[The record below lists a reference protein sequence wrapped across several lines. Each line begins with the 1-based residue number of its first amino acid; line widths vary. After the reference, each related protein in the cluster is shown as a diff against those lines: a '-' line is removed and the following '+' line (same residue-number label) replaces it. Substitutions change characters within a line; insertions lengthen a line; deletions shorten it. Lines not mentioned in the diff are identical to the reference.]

1 MTPMAGFQT
10 HISVSTMTG
19 IGYGVWGFHCGA
31 PLETCVLSG
40 TLCSVSGMLP
50 DLDSDSGRPVQEM
63 SSFAAAVI
71 PLLMLERFKEFGWSH
86 ETTALAGAGMY
97 AAVRFGAAEIF
108 KRYTVHRGMWHSLPA
123 CFACGLLAFIIVSGP
138 DLAIRLFKA
147 GAVSLGFLSHLIID
161 EIWSLQLRSGRLNIK
176 KSFGT
181 ALKFFGKDRLANATL
196 FGLLAL
202 LAFVAVGDPML
213 MHHYGYQVRVG
224 PQTAEQFFHSTLQSA
239 GLRPRPTSDVETLQ
253 R

>member
-1 MTPMAGFQT
+1 MAGFQT
-10 HISVSTMTG
+10 HITVSTVTG
-19 IGYGVWGFHCGA
+19 IGYGAWGYQCGA
-31 PLETCVLSG
+31 PIETCVLAG

-63 SSFAAAVI
+63 SALAAAVI

-86 ETTALAGAGMY
+86 ETMALAGASIY
-97 AAVRFGAAEIF
+97 VAVRFGVASAF

-123 CFACGLLAFIIVSGP
+123 CLACGLLAFIIVSGP

-147 GAVSLGFLSHLIID
+147 GAISLGFLSHLILD
-161 EIWSLQLRSGRLNIK
+161 EIWSFRLKSGSVNIK

-181 ALKFFGKDRLANATL
+181 ALKITGKDRLANAMMFSL
-196 FGLLAL
+196 LGLLL
-202 LAFVAVGDPML
+202 CVAVGDPML
-213 MHHYGYQVRVG
+213 MHRYGFQVTVG
-224 PQTAEQFFHSTLQSA
+224 PQTAGQFFNSTLQSA
-239 GLRPRPTSDVETLQ
+239 GLRPRPAPEGGETLQ